1 MSGRV
6 FINKIEKFL
15 PNEPV
20 SNDEMEQILGKIN
33 HTPSKSR
40 RIILRNN
47 GIRTRYYALDN
58 QQRVTHNNAELTALA
73 IQSLTGS
80 DFSLNDI
87 EVLSCGTSTPDLLLP
102 SHAAMVHGL
111 LKNRSVELNSASG
124 VCCSGMNAL
133 KYGYLS
139 VKSGN
144 SKNAV
149 CTGSERVSTWMMS
162 DKFEAEIANLESL
175 EQQPILSFKKDF
187 LRWMLS
193 DGAGAVLL
201 ENEAKGTLS
210 LEIMWMENYSY
221 AHELE
226 TCMYAGGEKQQDG
239 SVKAW
244 SEYSV
249 DEWRNES
256 VFSLK
261 QDVKILDEFI
271 LKKGVESM
279 RDAMEKHA
287 ITPDSITYFL
297 PHISSV
303 YFKDKLYAEFKEA
316 GLEIA
321 GTKWFLNLP
330 EVGNVGAASIYL
342 MLEELYHGGKLKKG
356 DTVMLSVPESGRF
369 SYAYAFLKVVS

>member
-162 DKFEAEIANLESL
+162 DKFEAEIANLEAL

-316 GLEIA
+316 GLEIE